1 MNHIDHDDQD
11 QEIDDFNPNDYILAD
26 EEQLESVTKYVKLMN
41 IFTVYFRELFNKDPS
56 LNIFQ
61 GVDYNKLDSTNR
73 QMELFYEYLI
83 TYKENQHND
92 DLVSIYSIEDIDIN
106 KCKELYILK
115 FKEEEYGCQFIIP
128 LISYLSEQD
137 WQNSEWSILPVKR
150 DD

>member
-1 MNHIDHDDQD
+1 MNNLEFDDD
-11 QEIDDFNPNDYILAD
+11 NDDNHEINEDEYILAD
-26 EEQLESVTKYVKLMN
+26 EENKVGKYVNLMN

-83 TYKENQHND
+83 KYKENQHDD
-92 DLVSIYSIEDIDIN
+92 DLVSIYSVEDLDIN

-115 FKEEEYGCQFIIP
+115 FNGKEYGCQFIIP

-137 WQNSEWSILPVKR
+137 WKTATWSILPVKR
-150 DD
+150 EE